1 MLSVRE
7 FMTPDPKTLSRYN
20 SLADARSAM
29 SRNHCRHIPIVD
41 EQGKLVGL
49 VSQRDILRR
58 GIPSQDQAEPEEL
71 AEIESGTLLADLMT
85 TELTTVSEDMS
96 IADAA
101 HIAHRRKHG
110 CLPVIDADQKLTGI
124 ITDHDFVA
132 IVVQLL
138 DMLAEEEP
146 PEEDGS

>member
-7 FMTPDPKTLSRYN
+7 FMTPQPKTLSRYN
-20 SLADARSAM
+20 TLADARRAM
-29 SRNHCRHIPIVD
+29 AENRCRHIPIVD
-41 EQGKLVGL
+41 EDGKLIGL
-49 VSQRDILRR
+49 VSQRDILRQS
-58 GIPSQDQAEPEEL
+58 IPSQDQAEPEEL

-85 TELTTVSEDMS
+85 TRVTTVGEEMS

-101 HIAHRRKHG
+101 HLAHKRKHG
-110 CLPVIDADQKLTGI
+110 CLPVVDENDRLEGI

-138 DMLAEEEP
+138 DMMAEEEP
-146 PEEDGS
+146 PEDEV